1 MEENFNITLKNDYLF
16 KRLLGEEE
24 NKAILQDLLECV
36 LDIPHE
42 EIEGIE
48 LLDKELKKDA
58 QNDKSGV
65 LDIKVRLKNKVVVDV
80 EIQGFWTR
88 SYIERTLFYWAKMYI
103 EGFEEGDEYI
113 RLHKCITINIVGKG
127 FNLNDLVHSKYVLKE
142 ETENETLTNLMEIHF
157 LNLEKA
163 REIKNSDDKLINWL
177 QFIDTEDREVREML
191 AKNSPVLKILNQ
203 KINML
208 SLSPEEKKLY
218 ESRMKLKSDI
228 ATYSEA
234 EFNRGREEGIAQGVK
249 EGIAQGMK
257 EGMKE
262 ESINTARRMKTK
274 NFDIS
279 IIMEMTGLTR
289 EEIEKL

>member
-1 MEENFNITLKNDYLF
+1 
-16 KRLLGEEE
+16 
-24 NKAILQDLLECV
+24 
-36 LDIPHE
+36 
-42 EIEGIE
+42 
-48 LLDKELKKDA
+48 
-58 QNDKSGV
+58 
-65 LDIKVRLKNKVVVDV
+65 
-80 EIQGFWTR
+80 
-88 SYIERTLFYWAKMYI
+88 
-103 EGFEEGDEYI
+103 
-113 RLHKCITINIVGKG
+113 
-127 FNLNDLVHSKYVLKE
+127 
-142 ETENETLTNLMEIHF
+142 
-157 LNLEKA
+157 
-163 REIKNSDDKLINWL
+163 
-177 QFIDTEDREVREML
+177 ML

-234 EFNRGREEGIAQGVK
+234 EFNRGREEGIAEGV
-249 EGIAQGMK
+249 K